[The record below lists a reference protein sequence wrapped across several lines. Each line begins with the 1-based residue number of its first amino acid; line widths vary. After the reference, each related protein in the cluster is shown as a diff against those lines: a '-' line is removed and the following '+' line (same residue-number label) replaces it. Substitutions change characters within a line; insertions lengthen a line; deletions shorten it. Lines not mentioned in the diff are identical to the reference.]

1 MIDLALL
8 EKIRMLAPG
17 TGLRKALDDIVMANI
32 GALLFFVNN
41 IKKYGDIIQGG
52 FHVDTNFS
60 PEKLYELS
68 KMDGAVIL
76 DEEASKIFA
85 ANVHLITDSHIP
97 TSETG
102 MRHRTAERLA
112 KQTDKL
118 VVTVSQRRNT
128 VTVYF
133 KHHTY
138 VLNKL
143 DFLFAKISQ
152 ALNVLEMSKE
162 SLDKTIDQIE
172 IQELT
177 GHVKLIDT
185 MLLISKFVNL
195 KRIRDETKPYIIEIG
210 VEGLLANLQ
219 LKEIVRDIEEQL
231 KVFVMDYSSQHIEDN
246 EFEERLNDL
255 LGLKDLGP
263 VSISAILGYDTS
275 SISQIEDLSVVPRG
289 YRLLVSKAG
298 IPLNIAKNVV
308 KTFDDISNI
317 FLADINALQAV
328 DGIGVKRATAIMGS
342 INTIKNR
349 ACI

>member
-1 MIDLALL
+1 MIGLALL

-17 TGLRKALDDIVMANI
+17 TGLRKAVDDIVMANV

-41 IKKYGDIIQGG
+41 IKKYADIIQGG
-52 FHVDTNFS
+52 FHVDTSFS

-68 KMDGAVIL
+68 KMDGAVVL

-85 ANVHLITDSHIP
+85 ANVHLVPDPRIP

-112 KQTDKL
+112 KQTEML

-133 KHHTY
+133 KHHIY
-138 VLNKL
+138 VLNKI
-143 DFLFAKISQ
+143 DFLFAKITQ

-162 SLDKTIDQIE
+162 SLDRMIDQIE
-172 IQELT
+172 IQELS
-177 GHVKLIDT
+177 GHVKLIDI
-185 MLLISKFVNL
+185 MMFISRFVNL
-195 KRIRDETKPYIIEIG
+195 KRIRDEIEPYIIEIG
-210 VEGLLANLQ
+210 IEGLLANLQ
-219 LKEIVRDIEEQL
+219 LQEIVGDIEEQL
-231 KVFVMDYSSQHIEDN
+231 KVLIMDYFSQHIEDS
-246 EFEERLNDL
+246 ESEKILNDL
-255 LGLKDLGP
+255 GELKDLGP
-263 VSISAILGYDTS
+263 VSVSAILGYNIS

-308 KTFDDISNI
+308 ETFDDISNI
-317 FLADINALQAV
+317 FLADLNALQAV

-349 ACI
+349 NCT